1 MLGMLVAATGAS
13 AAEAPRPGQT
23 ATRLTELS
31 LDELMQI
38 EVPTVYGAS
47 KREQKVTDAPSSVTI
62 ITADDV
68 KKYGYRT
75 LGDILQS
82 VRGLQISNDRNYYYL
97 GIRGFSRPG
106 DYNGRVLVL
115 VDGHRI
121 NDNVYDSGFIGT
133 EFILDVD
140 LISRVE
146 VIRGPGSSLYGNNA
160 FFGVI
165 NVVTK
170 KGREFGGPEISGV
183 VASFDSYKGRWTYG
197 QQFKNGVELL
207 LSGSWHDSAGPRR
220 LYFTDYD
227 APETNYGIAQ
237 GTDDQDFQNAFA
249 NVSYRD
255 FNLQGAFVSRE
266 KGIPTGAY
274 ETVFNSSSNRTVDER
289 GYVSLKYEHTFFDQL
304 DVMGRAYYDHYL
316 YDGDYLYD
324 YAEPGDPPDLVL
336 NQDETRGDWVGGE
349 FQVRERL
356 EGGHTFTL
364 GAEYR
369 EDLRQDQRNFDRQP
383 YDLLFDHAGH
393 SRNWGVYLQAE
404 VALLTNLTLN
414 AGARYDEYDTFG
426 DTANP
431 RVGVI
436 YHPWPKTGVK
446 FLYGSAFRGPN
457 AYELY
462 YQDLSTAKA
471 NPNLGPETI
480 NTYELIFE
488 QHLGNHLR
496 ATATGFYYE
505 IDDLI
510 SQTTDPADDLVVFEN
525 LDKTDAKGV
534 ELELEGQWAG
544 GWRGRVSYTLQE
556 ARNLETD
563 ELLSNSPRQLF
574 KANLTAPLVAD
585 KLFLGLEI
593 SNTGRRETLTGN
605 LAPAYWVANATL
617 FSQNVVK
624 GLEVSASVYNV
635 FDQLYGHPG
644 RMEHRHDVIW
654 QGARTFRVKLTYK
667 F

>member
-1 MLGMLVAATGAS
+1 MRCVPRQIPRGEFFILRRTSPAALRTSPAGALVQTLLMLGLLGTTLGAS

-68 KKYGYRT
+68 KRYGYRT
-75 LGDILQS
+75 LAEILQS
-82 VRGLQISNDRNYYYL
+82 VRGLQVSNDRNYYYL

-106 DYNGRVLVL
+106 DYNARVLVL

-170 KGREFGGPEISGV
+170 KGREFGGPEISGA
-183 VASFDSYKGRWTYG
+183 VASFDSYQGRWTYG

-207 LSGSWHDSAGPRR
+207 LSGSWSDSAGPRR
-220 LYFTDYD
+220 LYFADYD
-227 APETNYGIAQ
+227 APETNHGIAE
-237 GTDDQDFQNAFA
+237 GTDDEDFQSAFA

-274 ETVFNSSSNRTVDER
+274 ETVFNSPRNRTVDER
-289 GYVSLKYEHTFFDQL
+289 AYLNLKYEHTFFDQL

-349 FQVRERL
+349 FQLRERL

-404 VALLTNLTLN
+404 VAILTNLTLN

-431 RVGVI
+431 RIGVI

-446 FLYGSAFRGPN
+446 CLYG
-457 AYELY
+457 
-462 YQDLSTAKA
+462 
-471 NPNLGPETI
+471 
-480 NTYELIFE
+480 
-488 QHLGNHLR
+488 
-496 ATATGFYYE
+496 
-505 IDDLI
+505 
-510 SQTTDPADDLVVFEN
+510 
-525 LDKTDAKGV
+525 
-534 ELELEGQWAG
+534 
-544 GWRGRVSYTLQE
+544 
-556 ARNLETD
+556 
-563 ELLSNSPRQLF
+563 
-574 KANLTAPLVAD
+574 
-585 KLFLGLEI
+585 
-593 SNTGRRETLTGN
+593 
-605 LAPAYWVANATL
+605 
-617 FSQNVVK
+617 
-624 GLEVSASVYNV
+624 
-635 FDQLYGHPG
+635 
-644 RMEHRHDVIW
+644 
-654 QGARTFRVKLTYK
+654 
-667 F
+667 